1 LGGDTFTPEDLERTK
16 NQWRVGIHRKSEQFA
31 TVVHIALVGGILS
44 GKSSCI
50 NSIFHALYPELVRRS
65 EWQVANTMVEQFPKC
80 FRLSDKISLWKIPSF
95 SDDIKQIQSMFESV
109 GDQIPKFN
117 TLCIVINPEDLKK
130 PKHLNNLK
138 RIVACGCKKGIPSV
152 FYVTKVDVVSA
163 RDMAAL
169 FETLA
174 TKLGVQ
180 REFLLP
186 FKNLVNERESALL
199 DYFTLRIMDKTL
211 ACVSSTF

>member
-1 LGGDTFTPEDLERTK
+1 MEQPLPQGSIKKLGGDTFTPEDLERTK
-16 NQWRVGIHRKSEQFA
+16 NQLRVGIHRKSEQFV

-95 SDDIKQIQSMFESV
+95 SDDIKQIQSMLESE

-130 PKHLNNLK
+130 
-138 RIVACGCKKGIPSV
+138 
-152 FYVTKVDVVSA
+152 TQT
-163 RDMAAL
+163 
-169 FETLA
+169 FE
-174 TKLGVQ
+174 
-180 REFLLP
+180 
-186 FKNLVNERESALL
+186 
-199 DYFTLRIMDKTL
+199 
-211 ACVSSTF
+211 